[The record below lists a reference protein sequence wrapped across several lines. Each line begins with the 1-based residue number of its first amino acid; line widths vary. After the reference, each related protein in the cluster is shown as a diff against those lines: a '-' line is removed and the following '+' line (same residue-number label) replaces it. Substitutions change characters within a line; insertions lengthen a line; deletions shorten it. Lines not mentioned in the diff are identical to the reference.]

1 MQSLKAVP
9 AYARLTGQEDETFCV
24 PARRP
29 VRNLT
34 GDAMDDAK
42 KPRSDS
48 EAETIDTPP
57 DAQVPADAAD
67 ELHPR
72 VPEKIGHYHVK
83 RVIATGGMGVVYEA
97 VQEHPRRTVAL
108 KVIKQGIASRSA
120 LRRFEYESQILA
132 RLRHPGIAQVYE
144 AGMHD
149 DGSGG
154 APYFA
159 MEYVAGAKD
168 ITEYARFKNFGTRD
182 RLRLFIKV
190 CDAVHHG
197 HQKGIIHRDLKPAN
211 ILVDSL
217 GQPKIIDFGVAR
229 ATDSDMAMPTL
240 QTDVG
245 QLVGT
250 VQYMSPEQIDADPHD
265 IDTRSDVYSLGMIL
279 YKLVTDQLPYEVSGT
294 AIYEAS
300 RIVREQQ
307 PKRISSIDRTLR
319 GDLETI
325 VLHALEKDRDRRYQS
340 AVELA
345 QDIRRYLDNRPIQAR
360 PPSVSYHFRTF
371 VRRNR
376 VLVGA
381 VAAVFIALV
390 LGIIGTSWQARVAA
404 AQRDRAENMFDQ
416 VRQLAD
422 TFMFDFHD
430 QIKSLDGSVPARKL
444 LVTTALTYLDGLAQE
459 AGDRP
464 DLARELASAYER
476 VGDIRGGL
484 RTENVGDTESALD
497 NYRTAAALREPL
509 LEAFPD
515 DHELL
520 YKTSLGFVKIAD
532 ILERTGDAAGA
543 LEQYERALKIRE
555 RLVAAD
561 RKYRQDLP
569 MALNEVGTALVR
581 TGRLSEASPYYD
593 RALTIDKELLAEQ
606 PDDAHL
612 QRELSVV
619 YIRAGEALYLIGEYE
634 PAAARYQ
641 EALKIREKLQEMNPG
656 SARRDVAVAHYFV
669 GLALL
674 ELGRAQGAMA
684 SFMHFLTVAGQRK
697 EANPESMRA
706 VRDLAAA
713 HEAVG
718 MAAVLA
724 GDYTRARESYER
736 FQSLIIPLSDSD
748 SENTHLR
755 EFVARSYERRAE
767 LADREGDTAS
777 AVRNYREALLIIE
790 KLVGADPQNF
800 ERKADQAR
808 LLAGLGAVLARTD
821 ARNEARRRLESARQ
835 LHETLLA
842 AQPERAKL
850 NEGLDRTLEALSSLG
865 AAEDL

>member
-1 MQSLKAVP
+1 
-9 AYARLTGQEDETFCV
+9 
-24 PARRP
+24 
-29 VRNLT
+29 VRKLA

-42 KPRSDS
+42 KPRIDS
-48 EAETIDTPP
+48 EAETL
-57 DAQVPADAAD
+57 DASPGAQARADAAG
-67 ELHPR
+67 ELPAR
-72 VPEKIGHYHVK
+72 IPEKIGHYRIK
-83 RVIATGGMGVVYEA
+83 RAIAAGGMGVVYEA

-108 KVIKQGIASRSA
+108 KIIKRGIASRSA

-154 APYFA
+154 VPYFA
-159 MEYVAGAKD
+159 MEYIAGAKD
-168 ITEYARFKNFGTRD
+168 IIDYARSKDFGTRD
-182 RLRLFIKV
+182 RLRIFMKV

-197 HQKGIIHRDLKPAN
+197 HKKGIIHRDLKPAN
-211 ILVDSL
+211 IMVDSF

-229 ATDSDMAMPTL
+229 ATDSDLTMPTL

-279 YKLVTDQLPYEVSGT
+279 YKLVTNQLPYDVSGT
-294 AIYEAS
+294 VIYEAT
-300 RIVREQQ
+300 RMVRERQ
-307 PKRISSIDRTLR
+307 PKRISTIDRALR
-319 GDLETI
+319 GDVETI

-345 QDIRRYLDNRPIQAR
+345 QDIRRYLDNRPIHAR

-376 VLVGA
+376 LLVGA

-390 LGIIGTSWQARVAA
+390 LGIIGTWWQGRVAA
-404 AQRDRAENMFDQ
+404 AQRDRAERMFNQ
-416 VRQLAD
+416 VRQLAN

-430 QIKSLDGSVPARKL
+430 QIRSLDGSIPAREL
-444 LVTTALTYLDGLAQE
+444 LVTTALEYLDGLAQE
-459 AGDRP
+459 ASDNP
-464 DLARELASAYER
+464 DLMREVASAYER

-484 RTENVGDTESALD
+484 RTENVGDTEAALD
-497 NYRTAAALREPL
+497 NYLSAAALREPL

-515 DHELL
+515 DLDLL
-520 YKTSLGFVKIAD
+520 YKASLGFIKIAD

-543 LEQYERALKIRE
+543 LEQYERALEIRE
-555 RLVAAD
+555 RLAEAD
-561 RKYRQDLP
+561 RKYRKELP

-581 TGRLSEASPYYD
+581 TGRLSEARKYYD
-593 RALTIDKELLAEQ
+593 RSLDLGKELLAEQ
-606 PDDAHL
+606 PDVVRF
-612 QRELSVV
+612 QRDLSVT
-619 YIRAGEALYLIGEYE
+619 YIRVGEALYLSGEYE
-634 PAAARYQ
+634 LAVARFQ
-641 EALKIREKLQEMNPG
+641 EALKIREKLQEKYPD
-656 SARRDVAVAHYFV
+656 SSKYRRDVAFGHYFV

-674 ELGRAQGAMA
+674 ELDRPQEAMS
-684 SFMHFLTVAGQRK
+684 SFRHLLTVAGQRK

-718 MAAVLA
+718 RAAMKA
-724 GDYTRARESYER
+724 GDYTRARESFER
-736 FQSLIIPLSDSD
+736 FQSLIVPLSDSD
-748 SENTHLR
+748 PDNTSHR
-755 EFVARSYERRAE
+755 ELVSRSYERLAE
-767 LADREGDTAS
+767 LAEKEGDTTS
-777 AVRNYREALLIIE
+777 AVRNYREALIIVE
-790 KLVGADPQNF
+790 SLVSADPENF

-808 LLAGLGAVLARTD
+808 LLAGLGTVLVQAGNR
-821 ARNEARRRLESARQ
+821 REALRRLESARQ

-842 AQPERAKL
+842 AQPEKAKL
-850 NEGLDRTLEALSSLG
+850 NEGLDKTLEALSRLEP
-865 AAEDL
+865 AENP